1 MAGDR
6 NAQIRE
12 RAYLLW
18 ENEGRPAGRDME
30 FWLQA
35 EAACDARPERR
46 MTTRES
52 PAIVARPRDQAS
64 RKQHPAKSPV
74 PAKARAKR
82 SANGQAVSVK
92 A

>member
-18 ENEGRPAGRDME
+18 EQAGRPAGQDME
-30 FWLQA
+30 FWLRA

-52 PAIVARPRDQAS
+52 PAIVARPQDQAT
-64 RKQHPAKSPV
+64 RKQRSAKSPV
-74 PAKARAKR
+74 AAKVRAKR
-82 SANGQAVSVK
+82 GANGQAVSVK